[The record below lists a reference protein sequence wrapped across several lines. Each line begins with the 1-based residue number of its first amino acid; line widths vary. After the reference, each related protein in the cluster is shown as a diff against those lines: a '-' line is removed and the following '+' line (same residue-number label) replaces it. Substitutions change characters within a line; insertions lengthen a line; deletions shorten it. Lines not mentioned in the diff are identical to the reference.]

1 MLPIGGEDHIGEVAS
16 GAEKDPAAGRER
28 MATMRRR
35 T

>member
-1 MLPIGGEDHIGEVAS
+1 MLPIGGEDHTGEVAS

-28 MATMRRR
+28 MEMTRRR